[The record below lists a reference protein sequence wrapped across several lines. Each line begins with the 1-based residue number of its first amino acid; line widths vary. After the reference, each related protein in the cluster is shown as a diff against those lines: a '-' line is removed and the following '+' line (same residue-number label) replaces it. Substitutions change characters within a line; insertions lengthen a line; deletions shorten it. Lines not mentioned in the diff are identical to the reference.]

1 MAAILFGWPLV
12 SDTATLSGGSW
23 TLPLTNLQTTALG
36 TVARSTNDSN
46 SSTIINV
53 DYGAAQAISV
63 VALVRHNLRSAAQWR
78 IRGSAAS
85 DMSGAVYDSGTV
97 NVWGV
102 QWPTNTLPSGHPN
115 ASTRLLTDAQIN
127 ALNPKRDAVKVFSEA
142 TARYWRIEIFDDT
155 NADTYVEIGRLVM
168 APRFQPSANI
178 APGAEFGFLDS
189 TNVGR
194 ALSGVRYY
202 DTRPTGR
209 TLSLSLQNLPT
220 TEATAVARD
229 MLEALGQSGQVYIV
243 TDPSDTELLQRR
255 SFLANPRQ
263 LSAVQY
269 QAAGFD
275 TIPMTFDEVL

>member
-97 NVWGV
+97 NVWSE
-102 QWPTNTLPSGHPN
+102 QWPANTLPSGHPN
-115 ASTRLLTDAQIN
+115 AATRLLTDAQIN
-127 ALNPKRDAVKVFSEA
+127 ALNPKRDAVKVFTEA
-142 TARYWRIEIFDDT
+142 TARYWRVEIFDDT

-168 APRFQPSANI
+168 APRFQPSSNM

-209 TLSLSLQNLPT
+209 TLSLSLPNLPT
-220 TEATAVARD
+220 NEAVAVARD

-269 QAAGFD
+269 QAAGYD
-275 TIPMTFDEVL
+275 TIPMVFDEVL

>member
-1 MAAILFGWPLV
+1 M
-12 SDTATLSGGSW
+12 
-23 TLPLTNLQTTALG
+23 
-36 TVARSTNDSN
+36 
-46 SSTIINV
+46 
-53 DYGAAQAISV
+53 
-63 VALVRHNLRSAAQWR
+63 
-78 IRGSAAS
+78 
-85 DMSGAVYDSGTV
+85 
-97 NVWGV
+97 
-102 QWPTNTLPSGHPN
+102 
-115 ASTRLLTDAQIN
+115 
-127 ALNPKRDAVKVFSEA
+127 
-142 TARYWRIEIFDDT
+142 
-155 NADTYVEIGRLVM
+155 
-168 APRFQPSANI
+168 

-220 TEATAVARD
+220 NEATTVARD